1 MAHADSDGYYCM
13 GRGYLAY
20 QFGLAPLPVAPH
32 RLYVIRTR
40 GPEGIPDPV
49 ALELPQFQVHGMLC
63 GDGWVDVASF
73 AAIYRVMLDK
83 SDRPVGF
90 EVRRF
95 PDGQRLPQEFGP
107 SQLQNLGSPSGG
119 RAYLK
124 PVRVRLSAKERGGE
138 YLLEVVA
145 KAIEP
150 VKECELSITSRV
162 VETDSRGRQISERII
177 FQGRGRRECGE

>member
-1 MAHADSDGYYCM
+1 MLAAD
-13 GRGYLAY
+13 
-20 QFGLAPLPVAPH
+20 
-32 RLYVIRTR
+32 
-40 GPEGIPDPV
+40 GPECDRG
-49 ALELPQFQVHGMLC
+49 
-63 GDGWVDVASF
+63 ASRLS
-73 AAIYRVMLDK
+73 AGETA
-83 SDRPVGF
+83 
-90 EVRRF
+90 RR
-95 PDGQRLPQEFGP
+95 
-107 SQLQNLGSPSGG
+107 SPSGK

-162 VETDSRGRQISERII
+162 VETDSRGRQTSERII